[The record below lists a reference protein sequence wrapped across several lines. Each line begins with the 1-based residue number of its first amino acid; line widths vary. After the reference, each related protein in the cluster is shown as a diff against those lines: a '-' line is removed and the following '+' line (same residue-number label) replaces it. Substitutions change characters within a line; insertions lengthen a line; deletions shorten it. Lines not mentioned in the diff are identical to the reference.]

1 LKGLLIGYAFAD
13 WPAIRKAFDGSLDRI
28 DNDVSA
34 TGQDRYFDWR
44 ERRDVRVIHKVLPS

>member
-1 LKGLLIGYAFAD
+1 MKGLLIGYAFAD